1 MSATQERTETIE
13 ERVAR
18 LELRLQDGFQRIGE
32 MMSKGVA
39 VENWERHWVELLR
52 EYEALEDELAAQPE
66 PQLEQGELGLAVER
80 RPVDRLGVGM

>member
-18 LELRLQDGFQRIGE
+18 LELRLQDGFIRIGE

-66 PQLEQGELGLAVER
+66 RPLEQVGLDLAVER
-80 RPVDRLGVGM
+80 RPVDRLGVG